1 MNRVKVEITGLR
13 QVIDALNESD
23 KKAARVIVKKI
34 TDAGKRVAVSASY
47 LIPGKPPVSNWGA
60 WTSSRD
66 GRDLGFDPPTVA
78 RSFKVRRNNFRRRG
92 VSAGVG
98 WDVYNTSPGG
108 SIWEVIGSKSRVG
121 QTFYNWQGE
130 HFVDAINDRFPG
142 RQPRALFAAYYQNIT
157 PEFRDEVR
165 DLILSE
171 FRRAGL
177 D

>member
-1 MNRVKVEITGLR
+1 MQRWTVEVTGLR
-13 QVIDALNESD
+13 QVLDALNESD

-34 TDAGKRVAVSASY
+34 ADAGKRVAVSASY
-47 LIPGKPPVSNWGA
+47 LVPGKPPVSNWGA

-66 GRDLGFDPPTVA
+66 GRDLGFDPPTVS
-78 RSFKVRRNNFRRRG
+78 RSFKLRRNNFRRRG

-108 SIWEVIGSKSRVG
+108 SIWEVIGSGQRVTTTSG
-121 QTFYNWQGE
+121 AALVE
-130 HFVDAINDRFPG
+130 SINDRFPG
-142 RQPRALFAAYYQNIT
+142 RQPRSLFAAYYQNIT

-177 D
+177 V